1 MWVIHTEKMK
11 MDSYL
16 TPTHKNQ
23 SLLGKELSTK
33 KEKQSNL
40 LKDFIK
46 KYIYITL
53 GYERVFYTRQQKN
66 ASHKRKY

>member
-23 SLLGKELSTK
+23 SLLVKELSTK
-33 KEKQSNL
+33 ETIK
-40 LKDFIK
+40 FIK
-46 KYIYITL
+46 GFYLKNITL
-53 GYERVFYTRQQKN
+53 GYQRVFYTRQQKMQ
-66 ASHKRKY
+66 AIR